1 MNIEKTIISAIIA
14 LGIAGS
20 AALAAGGK
28 AEIGD
33 FGSSF
38 RSAKVTATSNECID
52 GGLFA
57 VHAFDS
63 HNGALDL

>member
-14 LGIAGS
+14 LGIVGS

-33 FGSSF
+33 LGSRFGA
-38 RSAKVTATSNECID
+38 AKITASNDCID

-57 VHAFDS
+57 THAFDS
-63 HNGALDL
+63 HSSALDL